1 VATSAYPQFEGLR
14 ATIAVHNAWGDGG
27 QRYEKI
33 CQLAAYLW
41 GELNTIKGVKCL
53 KNSPPESG
61 LVSFQIDSTISP
73 QNLVQ
78 QLEKQ
83 GFLLRTLLDPLC
95 VRACVHY
102 FTLPSE
108 IEQLVAAIKKLV

>member
-1 VATSAYPQFEGLR
+1 M
-14 ATIAVHNAWGDGG
+14 
-27 QRYEKI
+27 
-33 CQLAAYLW
+33 
-41 GELNTIKGVKCL
+41 
-53 KNSPPESG
+53 
-61 LVSFQIDSTISP
+61 
-73 QNLVQ
+73 Q

>member
-1 VATSAYPQFEGLR
+1 
-14 ATIAVHNAWGDGG
+14 
-27 QRYEKI
+27 
-33 CQLAAYLW
+33 
-41 GELNTIKGVKCL
+41 VKCL

-61 LVSFQIDSTISP
+61 LVSFQIDSAITP
-73 QNLVQ
+73 QKLVQ

-83 GFLLRTLLDPLC
+83 GFLLRTLLDPLS

-102 FTLPSE
+102 FTLSSE